1 MFKKKRVVLDPQEAI
16 WYSHVKVPFSELQSL
31 CSQKTLQKKK
41 IVKAAIEIYS
51 MSEFTPLHN
60 HPSQTFDG
68 RPEVCGGIV
77 SLTRK
82 AEKILAGE
90 DLDIKPECKQINDH
104 SIKIDSK
111 EIVQNSNH
119 TLFA

>member
-1 MFKKKRVVLDPQEAI
+1 MFKKKRVVLDSQEAI
-16 WYSHVKVPFSELQSL
+16 WYSHV
-31 CSQKTLQKKK
+31 
-41 IVKAAIEIYS
+41 
-51 MSEFTPLHN
+51 
-60 HPSQTFDG
+60 
-68 RPEVCGGIV
+68 RGIV

>member
-1 MFKKKRVVLDPQEAI
+1 MFKKKKVVLDPQEEI
-16 WYSHVKVPFSELQSL
+16 WYSYVNEPLSELESL
-31 CSQKTLQKKK
+31 CVQKTLQKKK
-41 IVKAAIEIYS
+41 IVKAAIKIYS
-51 MSEFTPLHN
+51 MSEFTPLVS
-60 HPSQTFDG
+60 HPGKTFDA

-77 SLTRK
+77 LLTQK